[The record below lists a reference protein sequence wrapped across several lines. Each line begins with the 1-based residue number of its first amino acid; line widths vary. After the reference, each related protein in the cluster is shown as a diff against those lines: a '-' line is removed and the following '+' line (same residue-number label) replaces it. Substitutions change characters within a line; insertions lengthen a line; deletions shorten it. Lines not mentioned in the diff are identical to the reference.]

1 MSESLT
7 CVQSCIFCLSGTI
20 FKTIL
25 VIFVALTGMV
35 LLIILI
41 KFVTRKN
48 PEKPVEGTYY
58 SSISGFVPDCR
69 NKHKLRK
76 SFIHS
81 YCTSNAQGKVVGTWS
96 GLYRFSKAEIE
107 RAINYGNS
115 KVHLGSGSAGQVYQG
130 VLPSGQL
137 VAVKHIYKTAMSD
150 SFTSEVERLSKIR
163 HPNLAC
169 LLGCC
174 IENGEQY
181 LVYEYCSNGNLAQ
194 NLLSES
200 QNFRSFGGGKKKKL
214 RLHGANCLNLSC
226 VALVQGATGS
236 FRGTREWEYWEIA
249 RLLLDFYT
257 HILMVALSTEI
268 SRYPAK
274 YLQVLV
280 FFSFFNFFLDNPVG
294 IFRTSLNS
302 F

>member
-1 MSESLT
+1 
-7 CVQSCIFCLSGTI
+7 
-20 FKTIL
+20 
-25 VIFVALTGMV
+25 MV

-58 SSISGFVPDCR
+58 PSISGFVPDCR

-76 SFIHS
+76 SLIHS

-200 QNFRSFGGGKKKKL
+200 QNFRSFGGGKKKKTPIAWCELSELVVRCTCAGSDRVLPWDKRVRIL
-214 RLHGANCLNLSC
+214 RDCALALRFLH
-226 VALVQGATGS
+226 
-236 FRGTREWEYWEIA
+236 
-249 RLLLDFYT
+249 T
-257 HILMVALSTEI
+257 HPDGCIVHRDIKVS
-268 SRYPAK
+268 
-274 YLQVLV
+274 
-280 FFSFFNFFLDNPVG
+280 G
-294 IFRTSLNS
+294 
-302 F
+302 